1 MKVETVRGKIQSVS
15 KIKQNMA
22 SNFLWNIYKCLFS
35 VSFRKNFKSFVKKKK
50 YSSARSQNLFDNSFF
65 EVL

>member
-15 KIKQNMA
+15 KIKQIMA
-22 SNFLWNIYKCLFS
+22 SNFLWNIYKCSFS
-35 VSFRKNFKSFVKKKK
+35 VSFKIQFCKKKKK